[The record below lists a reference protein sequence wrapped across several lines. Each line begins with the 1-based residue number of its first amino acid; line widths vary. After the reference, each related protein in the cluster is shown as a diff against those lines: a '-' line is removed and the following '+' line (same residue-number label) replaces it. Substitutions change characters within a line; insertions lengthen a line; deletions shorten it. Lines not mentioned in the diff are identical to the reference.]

1 VLDTGDEYDFVDA
14 ALISTTS
21 IHERQGQ
28 VALLFFCLPRGA
40 AVVRCPFLIFAL
52 ATTMRQPFRVLRQ
65 LSLALAV
72 LLPCVAMAQPSM
84 IYLVRHGEKA
94 VGKDPE
100 LTAQGQLRAQN
111 IATTLHRAGI
121 QAIFSTPT
129 TRTLQTAQPLAH
141 RLNLPVQQYAAN
153 APKVLVEKVKALR
166 GAVLVVGHS
175 NTLSELVTLFGG
187 APGAEIADEEYDR
200 VYQLVN
206 GADGKVTTVM
216 LTSLPATPQ

>member
-1 VLDTGDEYDFVDA
+1 
-14 ALISTTS
+14 
-21 IHERQGQ
+21 
-28 VALLFFCLPRGA
+28 
-40 AVVRCPFLIFAL
+40 
-52 ATTMRQPFRVLRQ
+52 MRQPFRVLRQ
-65 LSLALAV
+65 LSFALAL
-72 LLPCVAMAQPSM
+72 LLPCAAMAQPGM

-100 LTAQGQLRAQN
+100 LTAQGRLRAQN
-111 IATTLHRAGI
+111 IATLLHRAGI

-129 TRTLQTAQPLAH
+129 VRTLQTAQPLAQ
-141 RLNLPVQQYAAN
+141 RLKLPVQQYAAET
-153 APKVLVEKVKALR
+153 PKALVEKVKSLR

-187 APGAEIADEEYDR
+187 APGTEIADDEYDR
-200 VYQLVN
+200 LYQLIN

>member
-1 VLDTGDEYDFVDA
+1 
-14 ALISTTS
+14 
-21 IHERQGQ
+21 
-28 VALLFFCLPRGA
+28 
-40 AVVRCPFLIFAL
+40 
-52 ATTMRQPFRVLRQ
+52 MRQPFRVLRK
-65 LSLALAV
+65 LSFALAL
-72 LLPCVAMAQPSM
+72 LLPCAAMAQPGM

-94 VGKDPE
+94 AGKDPE
-100 LTAQGQLRAQN
+100 LTAQGRLRAQN
-111 IATTLHRAGI
+111 IATTLQRADI

-141 RLNLPVQQYAAN
+141 QLKLPVQQYAAE
-153 APKVLVEKVKALR
+153 APKALVDKVKSLR

-187 APGAEIADEEYDR
+187 APGTEIADDEYDR
-200 VYQLVN
+200 LYQLID